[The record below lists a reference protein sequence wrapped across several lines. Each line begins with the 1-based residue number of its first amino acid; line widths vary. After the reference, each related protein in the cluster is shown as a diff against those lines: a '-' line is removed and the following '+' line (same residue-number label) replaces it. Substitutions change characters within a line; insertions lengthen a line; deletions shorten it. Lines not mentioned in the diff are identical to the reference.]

1 MTSEDQ
7 STLFDQQN
15 KLYRELN
22 KINAYQLYVM
32 LEQYPALRNS
42 WDAFITD
49 YKLCLSTIDKE

>member
-1 MTSEDQ
+1 MIKVDELS
-7 STLFDQQN
+7 LFDQQN
-15 KLYRELN
+15 ELHRELN
-22 KINAYQLYVM
+22 KINAYQLYIM